1 MIVRRCGAPWPGL
14 VVTAAIALG
23 GCASMSD
30 DAQNSS
36 LRAIEQPVAKPTELS
51 APKTPTRCAQ
61 PFKSLPASPL
71 PRAGHM
77 RPGSLMESIH
87 RRGVLRVGVDQ
98 NTLRLGYFNPITRS
112 MEGLDIDLARAV
124 ARAIFGRSKGH
135 IVFMAISTDQRGP
148 AIEAGAVDLVASAF
162 SINCERRETMRF
174 SSVYYRAQ
182 QKLLVPV
189 DSTIESLADLRGKP
203 VCATVGSTSIDN
215 LYGTGVVRHPVQL
228 RPDCLVELQE
238 GRVAAITSDDS
249 ILVGFKQQ
257 DRQTKIVGS
266 CINVERYGMAI
277 NRAHPEFVRFVNGVL
292 ERIGADGLQ
301 RMRDHWLR
309 GLDAPTNAQIARCNR
324 RADRRRE
331 KVAADLQRQRLR
343 AKQSYRRWRRTLSAP
358 ALTGLYHCGNDNDC
372 QREASP

>member
-1 MIVRRCGAPWPGL
+1 VIVRRRGAPWPGL

-23 GCASMSD
+23 GCAAVSD

-36 LRAIEQPVAKPTELS
+36 LRALEQPVAKPTPLS
-51 APKTPTRCAQ
+51 VPNTPTRCAQ

-77 RPGSLMESIH
+77 PSGTLMETIH
-87 RRGVLRVGVDQ
+87 RQGVLRVGVDQ
-98 NTLRLGYFNPITRS
+98 NTLRLGYFNPRTRA

-135 IVFMAISTDQRGP
+135 IVFTAISTDQRGP
-148 AIEAGAVDLVASAF
+148 AIEDGEVDLVASAF
-162 SINCERRETMRF
+162 SINCARRETMRF

-189 DSTIESLADLRGKP
+189 DSKIERLDDLQGRP

-277 NRAHPEFVRFVNGVL
+277 NRAYPEFVRFVNGVL

-301 RMRDHWLR
+301 RMRNRWLR
-309 GLDAPTNAQIARCNR
+309 GLDAPTNAQIARCSR

-331 KVAADLQRQRLR
+331 KVAAGLQRKQLR
-343 AKQSYRRWRRTLSAP
+343 ALQSFRRWRGTFSAP
-358 ALTGLYHCGNDNDC
+358 AIAGLYRCGNDDAC
-372 QREASP
+372 RREALR